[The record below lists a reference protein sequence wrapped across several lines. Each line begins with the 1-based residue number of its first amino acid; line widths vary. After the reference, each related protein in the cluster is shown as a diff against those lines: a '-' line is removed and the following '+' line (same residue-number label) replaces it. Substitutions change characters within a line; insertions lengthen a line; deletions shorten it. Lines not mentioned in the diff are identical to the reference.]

1 MELPVKTVDF
11 KINNKGK
18 FEYYSVYHEHDEY
31 VFSENLKNMG
41 VIYSIIDRFKNED
54 DLKAYML
61 QMETKYK
68 EVFEK
73 L

>member
-1 MELPVKTVDF
+1 MKTVDF

-41 VIYSIIDRFKNED
+41 VIYSIVDRFKSED
-54 DLKAYML
+54 ELKACML
-61 QMETKYK
+61 QMEAKYQD
-68 EVFEK
+68 VFERV
-73 L
+73 

>member
-1 MELPVKTVDF
+1 MKTVDF
-11 KINNKGK
+11 KIRNNGK
-18 FEYYSVYHEHDEY
+18 FEYYSVSREHDEY
-31 VFSENLKNMG
+31 VFSENLRNLG
-41 VIYSIIDRFKNED
+41 VIYSIIDRFKKED

>member
-1 MELPVKTVDF
+1 MKTVDF

-18 FEYYSVYHEHDEY
+18 FEHYSVSREHDEY
-31 VFSENLKNMG
+31 VFSENLHNLG
-41 VIYSIIDRFKNED
+41 VIYNIVARFKNED

>member
-1 MELPVKTVDF
+1 MKTVDF

-61 QMETKYK
+61 QMESKYN

>member
-1 MELPVKTVDF
+1 MKTVDF
-11 KINNKGK
+11 KISNNGK
-18 FEYYSVYHEHDEY
+18 FEYYSVSHEHDEY
-31 VFSENLKNMG
+31 IFSENLHNLG
-41 VIYSIIDRFKNED
+41 VIYSIIDRFKKAD

>member
-1 MELPVKTVDF
+1 MKTVDF

-31 VFSENLKNMG
+31 VFSENLKNMS